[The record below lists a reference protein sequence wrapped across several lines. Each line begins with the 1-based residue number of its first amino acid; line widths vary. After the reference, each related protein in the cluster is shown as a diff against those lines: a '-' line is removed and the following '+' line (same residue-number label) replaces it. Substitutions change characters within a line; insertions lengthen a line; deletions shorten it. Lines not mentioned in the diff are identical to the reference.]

1 VTGPATSA
9 RTTVHQVPPPSHSA
23 RVAALADLAVGT
35 GANVQAGQV
44 VAVSGRPGQ
53 EDLVRA
59 IAASAYRRGAR
70 YVDLSWFDPHVKLAR
85 LQHAPDDTLDWVP
98 PWLGMRATAL
108 GDLAAATIGLAGPTA
123 PGLFDGVDPG
133 RAGRDRLPS
142 VREGIEVVMA
152 GKVNWTVV
160 PCPTPAWA
168 ALVFPDLAP
177 ADATERLWQQIA
189 HVCRL
194 DEPDPAEAWRARGAE
209 LEERARRLTARGI
222 DALRFVGPGTDLTV
236 GLLRTSRWVGGADTR
251 RDGLVH
257 LPNIPTEEVFTTP
270 DPTRTEG
277 VVAATRP
284 LELGGTVVRDLR
296 VRFEGG
302 RAVDIQA
309 SAGAD
314 VLRGRVAVDDGAARL
329 GEVALVDSSGRIG
342 PLGTVFFDT
351 LLDENAT
358 SHIALGAG
366 YPKGVDDGAVDA
378 INTSEIHVD
387 FMIGGPQVTVLGVDA
402 DGGEHVVLEGGA
414 WRD

>member
-1 VTGPATSA
+1 MG
-9 RTTVHQVPPPSHSA
+9 SHDA
-23 RVAALADLAVGT
+23 DRVAALADLAVAV

-59 IAASAYRRGAR
+59 IARSAYGRGAR
-70 YVDLSWFDPHVKLAR
+70 YVDVSWFDPHVKLAR
-85 LQHAPDDTLDWVP
+85 LQHAVDDTLDWVP
-98 PWLGMRATAL
+98 PWLGARATAL
-108 GDLAAATIGLAGPTA
+108 GELGAATIALAGPTT
-123 PGLFDGVDPG
+123 PGLFDGVDPE

-142 VREGIEVVMA
+142 VREGIAVIMEA
-152 GKVNWTVV
+152 LVNWTVV
-160 PCPTPAWA
+160 PCPNPAWA

-177 ADATERLWQQIA
+177 DDATEELWRQIA

-194 DEPDPAEAWRARGAE
+194 DEPDPAEAWRLRGSE
-209 LEERARRLTARGI
+209 LEERARRLTALRA
-222 DALRFVGPGTDLTV
+222 DALHFVGPGTDLTV
-236 GLLRTSRWVGGADTR
+236 GLLPGSRWVGGADAR

-270 DPTRTEG
+270 DPARTRG
-277 VVAATRP
+277 VVTATRP
-284 LELGGTVVRDLR
+284 LELAGTVVRDLR

-302 RAVDIQA
+302 RAVDITA

-314 VLRGRVAVDDGAARL
+314 VLRGRAAVDEGAARL

-351 LLDENAT
+351 LLDENAA

-366 YPKGVDDGAVDA
+366 YPKGAADDEAGR
-378 INTSEIHVD
+378 INDSEIHID
-387 FMIGGPQVTVLGVDA
+387 FMIGGPDVTVFAVDA
-402 DGGEHVVLEGGA
+402 DGRERPLLMGGA